1 MGTKL
6 QCTRTVKFRQRGQKG
21 DKGDSGQDLTQMKRI
36 NTYERSYAYSAYVG
50 YCAKGHSEP
59 WGVSGYTNTHLAVG
73 DIAYGEG
80 VVSDMNNV
88 CCYYY
93 GKITAITSS
102 QVTMDMLGLVVGMLP
117 DDGKA
122 FYDYAGVWAS
132 GMSVQNTVNVGKYVK
147 ATVNNQTGLY
157 MNVAGGDIAVTE
169 SPASKPGYWRKMV
182 SSQQYY
188 MAKAFFGDYAE
199 FGSAIISGDWMI
211 SKNGTIDGTAY
222 NNGALYNGS
231 AAYTRFDP
239 AHPNESNNH
248 SFVPKLALDLKA
260 GKAYLHDAELIGKI
274 IASSGTIGGFEINAD
289 SLKAYNNGTLV
300 IALYSDGHGQ
310 LGNNG
315 IQWDK
320 NGVFTVTEA
329 FAKSI
334 MRLLANGL
342 GTYAEDGTWHATN
355 TIKITPNGIDLNTEA
370 SYNSYDAHFGTA
382 ELSISHSGPMSFS
395 EKVELTRDG
404 LKFEQD
410 IPDVE
415 NDSMVHMETEYGLNS
430 VTTDTTFCLSRKDA
444 NDEEI
449 GSIGFYGTTSP
460 YVQIRSYEAAN
471 HIDAYFR
478 CAGANATMKATG
490 VARIEGYTIT
500 SSTTIVAD
508 SDERLKDI
516 KGEAKGNIEK
526 IAAVRV
532 VNFSYKS
539 DDTKSM
545 HLGTI
550 AQDWQDIYPNAV
562 KENAEGFLG
571 LDYPAIAVAAAV
583 ENAKEVVKLRE
594 ENEELKKRLAAIEK
608 KLGI

>member
-36 NTYERSYAYSAYVG
+36 NTYERSYAYSAYMG

-211 SKNGTIDGTAY
+211 SKNGTIDGTEY

-231 AAYTRFDP
+231 AAYTLFDP
-239 AHPNESNNH
+239 SHPNESNNH
-248 SFVPKLALDLKA
+248 SFVPKIALNLLT
-260 GKAYLHDAELIGKI
+260 GKAYMNDAELKGKV
-274 IASSGTIGGFEINAD
+274 IANSGSIGGFTI
-289 SLKAYNNGTLV
+289 G
-300 IALYSDGHGQ
+300 SDG
-310 LGNNG
+310 
-315 IQWDK
+315 I
-320 NGVFTVTEA
+320 EA
-329 FAKSI
+329 D
-334 MRLLANGL
+334 GL
-342 GTYAEDGTWHATN
+342 YIKRASGGSSAAVEFIPNVAEGD
-355 TIKITPNGIDLNTEA
+355 TPLI
-370 SYNSYDAHFGTA
+370 
-382 ELSISHSGPMSFS
+382 LSIS
-395 EKVELTRDG
+395 RDDG
-404 LKFEQD
+404 LQTIFRGRPSVITNYIKPNGSGLLGIGGISWDSEGNFTVNAKFLKALTASGAFPTD
-410 IPDVE
+410 DVFE
-415 NDSMVHMETEYGLNS
+415 LYRE
-430 VTTDTTFCLSRKDA
+430 DA
-444 NDEEI
+444 NGNEI
-449 GSIGFYGTTSP
+449 GNIGFYGTTSP

-471 HIDAYFR
+471 HVDAYFR

-539 DDTKSM
+539 DDTHAL

-594 ENEELKKRLAAIEK
+594 ENEDLKKRLAAIEK

>member
-36 NTYERSYAYSAYVG
+36 NTYERSYEYSAYVG

-182 SSQQYY
+182 SNQQYY

-211 SKNGTIDGTAY
+211 SKNGTIDDTAY
-222 NNGALYNGS
+222 DNGALYNGS
-231 AAYTRFDP
+231 TAYTLFDP
-239 AHPNESNNH
+239 SHPNESNNH
-248 SFVPKLALDLKA
+248 SFVPKMALNLLT
-260 GKAYLHDAELIGKI
+260 GKAYMNDAELKGKI
-274 IASSGTIGGFEINAD
+274 IASSGSIGGFTIGSYGIEAD
-289 SLKAYNNGTLV
+289 GLSICRARNGES
-300 IALYSDGHGQ
+300 A
-310 LGNNG
+310 
-315 IQWDK
+315 
-320 NGVFTVTEA
+320 
-329 FAKSI
+329 SI
-334 MRLLANGL
+334 DFLPIVSEG
-342 GTYAEDGTWHATN
+342 D
-355 TIKITPNGIDLNTEA
+355 TPII
-370 SYNSYDAHFGTA
+370 
-382 ELSISHSGPMSFS
+382 LSIS
-395 EKVELTRDG
+395 RDDG
-404 LKFEQD
+404 LQTIFRGRPIVVTNYIKPDGSGLLGRGGISWDYNGNFTVNAKFLKALMASGAFPTD
-410 IPDVE
+410 DVFE
-415 NDSMVHMETEYGLNS
+415 LYRE
-430 VTTDTTFCLSRKDA
+430 DA
-444 NDEEI
+444 NGNEI
-449 GSIGFYGTTSP
+449 GNIGFYGTTSP
-460 YVQIRSYEAAN
+460 YVQIRSCEATN
-471 HIDAYFR
+471 HTDSYFR
-478 CAGANATMKATG
+478 CAGANATMHATG
-490 VARIEGYTIT
+490 IARIDGYGIT

-539 DDTKSM
+539 DDTKSL

>member
-1 MGTKL
+1 MGKII
-6 QCTRTVKFRQRGQKG
+6 CHRTVKFRQRGQKG

-122 FYDYAGVWAS
+122 FYDYAGVWAG

-239 AHPNESNNH
+239 AHPNESYQH
-248 SFVPKLALDLKA
+248 SFVPKLALDLLA
-260 GKAYLHDAELIGKI
+260 GKAYLNDAELVGKI
-274 IASSGTIGGFEINAD
+274 VASSGTIGGFTIG
-289 SLKAYNNGTLV
+289 S
-300 IALYSDGHGQ
+300 
-310 LGNNG
+310 NG
-315 IQWDK
+315 ISADGLYI
-320 NGVFTVTEA
+320 NRARDGESA
-329 FAKSI
+329 SI
-334 MRLLANGL
+334 DFM
-342 GTYAEDGTWHATN
+342 
-355 TIKITPNGIDLNTEA
+355 PNVSEG
-370 SYNSYDAHFGTA
+370 DAPLI
-382 ELSISHSGPMSFS
+382 LSIS
-395 EKVELTRDG
+395 RDDG
-404 LKFEQD
+404 LQTIFRGRPIIVTNYIKPDGSGLLGKGGISWDYNGNFTVNEKFLKALMA
-410 IPDVE
+410 
-415 NDSMVHMETEYGLNS
+415 SGAFS
-430 VTTDTTFCLSRKDA
+430 TDGVFELYREDA
-444 NDEEI
+444 NGNEI
-449 GSIGFYGTTSP
+449 GNIGFYGTSP
-460 YVQIRSYEAAN
+460 YTQIGSYDATN

-478 CAGANATMKATG
+478 CAGGNATMHATG
-490 VARIEGYTIT
+490 IARIDGYSIT

-539 DDTKSM
+539 DDTKSL

-550 AQDWQDIYPNAV
+550 AQDWRDIYPNAV

-583 ENAKEVVKLRE
+583 ENAKEVVKLME